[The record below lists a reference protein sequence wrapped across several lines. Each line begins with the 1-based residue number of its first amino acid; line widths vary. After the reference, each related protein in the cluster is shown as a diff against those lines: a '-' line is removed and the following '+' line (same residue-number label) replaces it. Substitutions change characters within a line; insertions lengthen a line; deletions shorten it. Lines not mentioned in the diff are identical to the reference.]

1 MADAPHGEPGEV
13 EEAQERVLEALV
25 KIYAR
30 TGYGLENGIEPDM
43 DMGAFREAVRPR
55 GYAEFKP
62 YVGEVLKGGFR
73 ALLTSEPEFI
83 GITSGTTGPPKL
95 VPIPSYDVEHRLR
108 AMGECW
114 SITGAS
120 PMGPCIAPCLPSSIS
135 SIRIGD
141 REVPCGYISG
151 INAEIM
157 ARLKGLGKLLRPY
170 IEEVNRI
177 GPGVSRE
184 VWDKRFRALLKA
196 LEGLNARMALG
207 AAPALWMFA
216 RWLRENEEAWPKELW
231 DIELLLVAGVPG
243 IWDYYRTDLMK
254 MYGEE
259 ALFVEAY
266 GATEG
271 LFAISLPNE
280 PYLVP
285 LYGSYLF
292 EVRVGKEVKML
303 YEMKAGEVGSIIIS
317 TPVFPRYEIGDLIAC
332 YRDGLCFR
340 VLGRDRWLNRVR
352 IRLSRLLGHLI
363 AFF

>member
-1 MADAPHGEPGEV
+1 MAV
-13 EEAQERVLEALV
+13 
-25 KIYAR
+25 
-30 TGYGLENGIEPDM
+30 
-43 DMGAFREAVRPR
+43 
-55 GYAEFKP
+55 
-62 YVGEVLKGGFR
+62 
-73 ALLTSEPEFI
+73 
-83 GITSGTTGPPKL
+83 
-95 VPIPSYDVEHRLR
+95 
-108 AMGECW
+108 
-114 SITGAS
+114 
-120 PMGPCIAPCLPSSIS
+120 
-135 SIRIGD
+135 
-141 REVPCGYISG
+141 
-151 INAEIM
+151 
-157 ARLKGLGKLLRPY
+157 
-170 IEEVNRI
+170 
-177 GPGVSRE
+177 
-184 VWDKRFRALLKA
+184 
-196 LEGLNARMALG
+196 EGLNARMVLG

-303 YEMKAGEVGSIIIS
+303 YEMRAGEVGSIIIS